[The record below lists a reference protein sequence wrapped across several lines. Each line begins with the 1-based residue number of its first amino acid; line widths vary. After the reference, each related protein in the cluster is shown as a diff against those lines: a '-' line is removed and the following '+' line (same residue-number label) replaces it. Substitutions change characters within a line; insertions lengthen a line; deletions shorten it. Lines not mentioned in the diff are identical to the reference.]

1 MHGAPCGIVLAGSV
15 KGMSV
20 PLLRRAVLPP
30 PRGYGVSVHTRVLT
44 VRWTVALALTACV
57 VALVGLVAPNSAL
70 AAGATV
76 SGTVYDVNNL
86 HSAGVQVRLIDVG
99 TDSEVAQTIS
109 GVAGYYEFSGIADGL
124 YYTLARDD
132 SAGTSYQFNF
142 EVIGGVAEPAGPAD
156 LWLSGAPPMGD
167 ISGTVRAPDG
177 TTVTSGTVTFY
188 FQADS
193 QSEWVAASTAAIES
207 DGTYTA
213 QLSAGQYKV
222 SATDGTHLT
231 TYHSGSA
238 GVADI
243 ADALPVAVSP
253 QLGLQRADITLLD
266 PGSVSGTVTDSAT
279 TPLDGIEVIAYRKTA
294 GDLLEQGRAT
304 VQAGSYTIGNL
315 PAGDYVVWFS
325 DPAGQ
330 YLSQAYK
337 DVRLAAEPQQG
348 NPAWD
353 AVSALIQPVGLAFGE
368 VKTGCDATLASAAL
382 ISGKVS
388 FADGSAAGHANV
400 AVYAY
405 DAFTHAWTWTADA
418 TTSETGI
425 YSVGNL
431 DPGTY
436 RVEFAIDT
444 YDLQYWPGKSTAA
457 DAGSIDLGSAS
468 SKSGVDAVFDAPAIL
483 TGTLTDPAGVGVA
496 GEVSLYRKVG
506 STFSRVGGTAC
517 DALGEYSLPVAPGY
531 AYYLGA
537 SDDPA
542 SPRFANVYFKTGG
555 VSAHT
560 LTAAS
565 PIQATPSVSGGPFDL
580 KFSAAAEISG
590 TISDARDGSS
600 VDAVRVEAYAS
611 DGSVRATAFSDAS
624 GRYALVGLAVD
635 SYYLRFGDVAA
646 HLDGFYTGS
655 ETTSF
660 LPSAAKLVPA
670 KVTAPST
677 NVKLV
682 AGTTIS
688 GTVKTAGAPLPDVS
702 ISGLPINPEFDSLS
716 DMTTQWPRNAT
727 SAGNGTYVL
736 DGIAPIGFSYQVSAA
751 APGVIWADMVYK
763 GFAVLPYGSS
773 EVQGYT
779 PVKAGDANIDFELGR
794 RVGRFSGS
802 VVTADGSIPDHSLVA
817 HLQFQNPGVES
828 WAQVATTPSSAN
840 GKFEFAD
847 TAVLPPGTYR
857 VVITDPVVAQ
867 FDATSTPKM
876 VGAGEAGV
884 FDSLLLRPHAPATQ
898 LAHDRVWQK
907 SAVIEF
913 DRTDSVH
920 MQGQITTKFKLGTG
934 GTTMTYVA
942 GTSKVAS
949 QGVTTVEYW
958 SVDSAGREESPHK
971 PGEIWYDG
979 IAPTVTASPADGSWT
994 KAAVKVT
1001 LFASDRGV
1009 SPSGLKSLAYKVGTG
1024 SLTTTTAP
1032 SVSFSISA
1040 VGKTTVSYSA
1050 EDVAGNVSTGT
1061 ITVGIDKTAPVVTPV
1076 LDRSTG
1082 KTRMTLIATD
1092 TASGSG
1098 LRGENGIQ
1106 YQMGGTGAW
1115 AQYTRGPIDLGAAH
1129 KVNYKAT
1136 DYAGNVATGTL
1147 QLAQES
1153 DSNLAYDAGSWAAKS
1168 SSAAGGDAYKYS
1180 VKAGAFV
1187 HVKFTGTSFE
1197 LFGVK
1202 AKSFGRVRVTL
1213 DGKPRTINCYSLT
1226 SLYGTKLYA
1235 SPSLPMGEHIA
1246 VIEAVD
1252 TKPVAVDFVSVYGP
1266 ESSSLTNAKATWLE
1280 NTALLAKTFYAWG
1293 GTWSTT
1299 YSSRYSGGSQRYTTR
1314 SGASFTMAFNG
1325 DGVRLLAM
1333 RARTQGRFRVTI
1345 DGGSYRDVSLYA
1357 ASTATRQNV
1366 FTRVGLGNGPHVVT
1380 VQSLSTKPVS
1390 LDAVIVLGGMPRT
1403 LATRV
1408 EETKTVRSA
1417 GWITERSAKL
1427 SNGSQMN
1434 TTKVG
1439 SSYSFSFSDTKMT
1452 GFTLIGSRGVTYGKM
1467 SVSIDGGAAVTVDL
1481 YRSSPVYKAPLF
1493 ASRGL
1498 AANVKH
1504 TVKVVALSK
1513 TVGLDAIDVFG
1524 TFKP

>member
-1 MHGAPCGIVLAGSV
+1 M
-15 KGMSV
+15 
-20 PLLRRAVLPP
+20 
-30 PRGYGVSVHTRVLT
+30 T
-44 VRWTVALALTACV
+44 VRWTVALTLAVCA
-57 VALVGLVAPNSAL
+57 VALGGLVAPSPAL
-70 AAGATV
+70 AAGATM
-76 SGTVYDVNNL
+76 SGAAYDVNNL
-86 HSAGVQVRLIDVG
+86 RSAGVLVRLIDVA
-99 TDSEVAQTIS
+99 TDSEVAQAIS

-124 YYTLARDD
+124 YYAVARDD
-132 SAGTSYQFNF
+132 NAGTSYQFDF
-142 EVIGGVAEPAGPAD
+142 VVIGGIAEPAGPAD

-167 ISGTVRAPDG
+167 IGGTVRAPDG
-177 TTVTSGTVTFY
+177 TTITSGTVTFY
-188 FQADS
+188 TQADS

-207 DGTYTA
+207 DGTYGT
-213 QLSAGQYKV
+213 QLSVGEYKV

-231 TYHSGSA
+231 TYHSGFA
-238 GVADI
+238 GMADI

-253 QLGLQRADITLLD
+253 QLGSQTADITLLD
-266 PGSVSGTVTDSAT
+266 PSSVSGTVTDSAAA
-279 TPLDGIEVIAYRKTA
+279 PLDGIEVIAYRKTA
-294 GDLLEQGRAT
+294 GDLLEQGRST
-304 VQAGSYTIGNL
+304 VQSGSYTVGDL
-315 PAGDYVVWFS
+315 PAGDYVLWFS

-337 DVRLAAEPQQG
+337 DVRLAAEPQAG

-353 AVSALIQPVGLAFGE
+353 AVSALVQPVGLALGE
-368 VKTGCDATLASAAL
+368 VKTGYDATLASAAL

-388 FADGSAAGHANV
+388 FADGSAAGQANV

-405 DAFTHAWTWTADA
+405 DGFTHAWTWTADA
-418 TTSETGI
+418 TTSETGV

-444 YDLQYWPGKSTAA
+444 YALQYWPGKSAAA

-468 SKSGVDAVFDAPAIL
+468 SKSDVDAVFDTPAIL
-483 TGTLTDPAGVGVA
+483 TGTLTNPDGVGIA
-496 GEVSLYRKVG
+496 GEISLYRKVG
-506 STFSRVGGTAC
+506 SAFTRVGGTAC
-517 DALGEYSLPVAPGY
+517 DALGEYSLPVAPGS

-542 SPRFANVYFKTGG
+542 NPTFANVYFKSGG
-555 VSAHT
+555 VSAHV
-560 LTAAS
+560 LAAAS
-565 PIQATPSVSGGPFDL
+565 PIQATPGTSGSPFDL
-580 KFSAAAEISG
+580 KFSAPAEISG
-590 TISDARDGSS
+590 TISGQSGDLLGAP
-600 VDAVRVEAYAS
+600 VRVEAYAS
-611 DGSVRATAFSDAS
+611 DGSVRATAFSDSS
-624 GRYALVGLAVD
+624 GNYTLPGLAVD
-635 SYYLRFGDVAA
+635 SYYLRFGDVPKY
-646 HLDGFYTGS
+646 LDGFYAGS
-655 ETTSF
+655 TTTSF
-660 LPSAAKLVPA
+660 LPSTAKPVAAK
-670 KVTAPST
+670 T
-677 NVKLV
+677 
-682 AGTTIS
+682 
-688 GTVKTAGAPLPDVS
+688 TAGAPIDVVLSEGATIGGSVTSGGAPLAGAS
-702 ISGLPINPEFDSLS
+702 ISALPMSGFDSLS
-716 DMTTQWPRNAT
+716 DMKTPWPRNAT
-727 SAGNGTYVL
+727 SESNGTYAL
-736 DGIAPIGFSYQVSAA
+736 DGIAASGIDYQVSAA
-751 APGVIWADMVYK
+751 APDSTRADMVYK

-779 PVKAGDANIDFELGR
+779 KVSGGSTGIDFELDR
-794 RVGRFSGS
+794 RAGRFSGS
-802 VVTADGSIPDHSLVA
+802 VVTTDGSVPDHSLVA
-817 HLQFQNPGVES
+817 HLQFRNPGDES
-828 WAQVATTPSSAN
+828 WSQMALAPVNASGT
-840 GKFEFAD
+840 FEFAD

-857 VVITDPVVAQ
+857 VVITDPAVAQ
-867 FDATSTPKM
+867 FDATSTSKT

-884 FDSLLLRPHAPATQ
+884 FDSVVLGLHAPTTQ
-898 LAHDRVWQK
+898 LAHDGAWQR

-913 DRTDSVH
+913 VRTDSVH
-920 MQGQITTKFKLGTG
+920 TQDQITTQFRLGVAG
-934 GTTMTYVA
+934 ATTTYVS
-942 GTSKVAS
+942 GISKVAS
-949 QGVTTVEYW
+949 QGVTKVEYW
-958 SVDSAGREESPHK
+958 SLDSAGREESPHRF
-971 PGEIWYDG
+971 GEIKYDG
-979 IAPTVTASPADGSWT
+979 TAPTVKADPAGESWT
-994 KAAVKVT
+994 NTVMKVT
-1001 LFASDRGV
+1001 LSASDSGIGQ
-1009 SPSGLKSLAYKVGTG
+1009 SGLKSLSYTVGKG
-1024 SLTTTTAP
+1024 SSTTTTAP
-1032 SVSFSISA
+1032 SASFSITA

-1061 ITVGIDKTAPVVTPV
+1061 MTVGIDKTPPVVTPTLTV
-1076 LDRSTG
+1076 GSTG
-1082 KTRMTLIATD
+1082 KTLMTLVATD

-1098 LRGENGIQ
+1098 VRNDNGIE
-1106 YQMGGTGAW
+1106 YQMGGAKPW
-1115 AQYTRGPIDLGAAH
+1115 NLYAGPIDLGAAH

-1136 DYAGNVATGTL
+1136 DYAGNVATGTV

-1168 SSAAGGDAYKYS
+1168 SSAAGGDSYKYS
-1180 VKAGAFV
+1180 LKAGAFV
-1187 HVKFTGTSFE
+1187 HVKFTGTSLQ

-1202 AKSFGRVRVTL
+1202 AKSFGRVRVTV
-1213 DGKPRTINCYSLT
+1213 DGKAQTINCYSST
-1226 SLYGTKLYA
+1226 SLYGTKLYT
-1235 SPSLPMGEHIA
+1235 SPSLPKGEHIA

-1252 TKPVAVDFVSVYGP
+1252 AKPVAVDFVSVYGL
-1266 ESSSLTNAKATWLE
+1266 ESSSFTNAKATWLE
-1280 NTALLAKTFYAWG
+1280 NTALMAKTFYAWG
-1293 GTWSTT
+1293 GTWSTI

-1357 ASTATRQNV
+1357 ASTATRRNV

-1452 GFTLIGSRGVTYGKM
+1452 GFTLIGSRGATYGKM

-1493 ASRGL
+1493 TSRGL
-1498 AANVKH
+1498 AANVKC